1 MHPPFKKI
9 FVLFFCFLFTNSLFS
24 QEKKTNPYF
33 EDTLNKQTVKFNK
46 QTNFRKAK
54 TFFLEKK
61 WDSTLVYSMKQLNT
75 SKNTKELKNFCFLF
89 RALSFSETNLFNE
102 SKKEFLKISK
112 DFYFYYLV
120 KMNLGRI
127 ALEQKEYKKAIKYFK
142 AIEHYS
148 KQQLRTITPIE
159 IEQNIGTSYLLLG
172 DFINAERYFLKCKLI
187 EEQDKDTVG
196 MVEIYGNIGTLYYE
210 QYRDELAIE
219 YYKKA
224 YLLSKKTKKFYTKQN
239 AAFNMSIVEE
249 NREDFAAAL
258 KYQKEYQ
265 IWKDSLNDQNKIWE
279 VAELEKQFAIK
290 EKQKQVSLLQA
301 ENEIKKAERN
311 SLFYSAIILL
321 LLLGT
326 ALYFFREKVKTN
338 KIIVSQKEDLDTL
351 NATKDKLFSIVSH
364 DLRSSVNA
372 LKTSNT
378 KLLDNLNSKNLEAL
392 QQLLQNN
399 SAIVNGAYNL
409 LDNLL
414 HWALLQTKQSYFEI
428 TKMRLFF
435 IIEQIAYNYKP
446 FLLDKNIDFENTIS
460 KNAFVYA
467 DQESLKIIVRN
478 LLDNAIKFT
487 PEQGSI
493 KIYNTDSDDEYCG
506 FVIED
511 SGLGMNETTRL
522 ELLKDTLLLSK
533 KGNENSIG
541 TGLGMQLCKSMLQ
554 KNQGKL
560 AIESELGNGTKMI
573 VYLPKIQKNG

>member
-1 MHPPFKKI
+1 
-9 FVLFFCFLFTNSLFS
+9 
-24 QEKKTNPYF
+24 
-33 EDTLNKQTVKFNK
+33 
-46 QTNFRKAK
+46 
-54 TFFLEKK
+54 
-61 WDSTLVYSMKQLNT
+61 
-75 SKNTKELKNFCFLF
+75 
-89 RALSFSETNLFNE
+89 
-102 SKKEFLKISK
+102 
-112 DFYFYYLV
+112 
-120 KMNLGRI
+120 
-127 ALEQKEYKKAIKYFK
+127 
-142 AIEHYS
+142 
-148 KQQLRTITPIE
+148 
-159 IEQNIGTSYLLLG
+159 
-172 DFINAERYFLKCKLI
+172 
-187 EEQDKDTVG
+187 
-196 MVEIYGNIGTLYYE
+196 
-210 QYRDELAIE
+210 
-219 YYKKA
+219 
-224 YLLSKKTKKFYTKQN
+224 
-239 AAFNMSIVEE
+239 MSIVEE